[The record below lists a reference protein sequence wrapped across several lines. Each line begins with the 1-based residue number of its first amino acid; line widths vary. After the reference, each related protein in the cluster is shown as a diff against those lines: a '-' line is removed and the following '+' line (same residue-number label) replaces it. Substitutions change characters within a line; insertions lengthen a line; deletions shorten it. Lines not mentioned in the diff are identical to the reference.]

1 MQSKSRIAIAVAA
14 VIVIGGGAGIAAAAS
29 SRDSETPITGTDL
42 QHASQ
47 VALAHT
53 GQGRVTGTEVGDEE
67 SYYQIEVTLDN
78 GSQIDVQLDKD
89 FHVVT
94 ANADTEN
101 TGQ

>member
-1 MQSKSRIAIAVAA
+1 MKSKTRIATAVAA

-29 SRDSETPITGTDL
+29 SGDSETPITGTDL

-47 VALAHT
+47 VALTHT

-94 ANADTEN
+94 ANGDTEN

>member
-1 MQSKSRIAIAVAA
+1 MQSKTRIATAVAA

-29 SRDSETPITGTDL
+29 SGDSETPITGTDL

-47 VALAHT
+47 VALTHT

-94 ANADTEN
+94 ANGDTEN